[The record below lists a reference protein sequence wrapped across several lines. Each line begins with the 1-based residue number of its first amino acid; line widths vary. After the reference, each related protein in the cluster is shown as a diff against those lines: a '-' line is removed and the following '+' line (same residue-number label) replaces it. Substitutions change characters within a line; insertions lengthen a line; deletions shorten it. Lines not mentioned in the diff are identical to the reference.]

1 MNAEAKRVAI
11 RWRRML
17 LGFHLLMALVARL
30 LVGSLDQMPP
40 PEIYNGF
47 AVWGLIFA
55 LHALLLAVLDGR
67 DHADP
72 PFNWMESLI
81 HPRERRWSLFA
92 INLLLWVMFTIAIAN
107 RVIPE
112 GVIFQNVVA
121 LSLAWLAHTAIGF
134 LHILLM
140 IYAELYDR
148 SAQDKGKRKNSEA
161 AELPVRLALADDGEL
176 VEYAEQALKQNE
188 RKRGEDV

>member
-1 MNAEAKRVAI
+1 
-11 RWRRML
+11 
-17 LGFHLLMALVARL
+17 MALVARL

-67 DHADP
+67 DRADL
-72 PFNWMESLI
+72 PFAWMEHI
-81 HPRERRWSLFA
+81 VHPRERRWSLFA
-92 INLLLWVMFTIAIAN
+92 IDVLLWVMFTVAIAN

-112 GVIFQNVVA
+112 AVIFSNVVT
-121 LSLAWLAHTAIGF
+121 LSLLWLAHTGVGF

-140 IYAELYDR
+140 IYAEIYDR
-148 SAQDKGKRKNSEA
+148 SQTGSKRKNTAET
-161 AELPVRLALADDGEL
+161 ELPVRLALADDGEL
-176 VEYAEQALKQNE
+176 TDFTDQPFK
-188 RKRGEDV
+188 RKESRRGDDV